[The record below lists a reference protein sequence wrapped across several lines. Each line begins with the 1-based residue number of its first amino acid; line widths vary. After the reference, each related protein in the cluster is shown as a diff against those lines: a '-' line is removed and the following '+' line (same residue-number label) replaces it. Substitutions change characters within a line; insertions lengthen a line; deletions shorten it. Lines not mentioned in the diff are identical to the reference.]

1 MRKDEHSSE
10 VGLSF
15 GLTSA
20 VVTTLGLIVGLNAST
35 SSKAVVLGGIFVIA
49 IADAFSD
56 ALGIHISEESE
67 GVHTAKE
74 VWISTIS
81 TFLSKFFFALTF
93 AIPVLL
99 VPSLLSLENAIIIDI
114 IWGFI
119 LLAAFSYRMAI
130 RTKENPSSVVFEHLL
145 VALVVIIST
154 YYIGNLIHSY
164 FG

>member
-1 MRKDEHSSE
+1 MRKDEHSHE
-10 VGLSF
+10 VGLNF

-35 SSKAVVLGGIFVIA
+35 SSKTVVLGGILVIA

-56 ALGIHISEESE
+56 ALGIHMSEESE

-74 VWISTIS
+74 IWISTIS

-93 AIPVLL
+93 AIPILF
-99 VPSLLSLENAIIIDI
+99 VPSMLSLENAIIIDI
-114 IWGFI
+114 IWGFV
-119 LLAAFSYRMAI
+119 LLAAFSYRIAV
-130 RTKENPSSVVFEHLL
+130 RTKENPLLVVLEHLL
-145 VALVVIIST
+145 VALIVVILT
-154 YYIGNLIHSY
+154 YYTGNLIRSY